1 MNTADDP
8 DGIAL
13 PPRCIDARAEP
24 AIEVLLQALFGSE
37 SGLEG
42 APDLQ
47 PQLAVAVDAFM
58 RGAQSFELKP
68 IDRDLL
74 DRLPETLDRLSLS
87 RVEGTRRQPE
97 SGYRYRATLV
107 VREFGMRF
115 DLVVMPAAGGQ
126 LSARL
131 TIEELIAAGE
141 FHGSRNTAG
150 PAGVSQAFQEKAIAL
165 SGPEQISEQ
174 LYDLTPSASFT
185 PF

>member
-8 DGIAL
+8 DGIASQ
-13 PPRCIDARAEP
+13 PRCIDARAEP

-47 PQLAVAVDAFM
+47 PQLAFAVDAFM

-87 RVEGTRRQPE
+87 RVEGTRRLPE

-107 VREFGMRF
+107 MREFGMRF

-141 FHGSRNTAG
+141 FQGSRNAAG

>member
-1 MNTADDP
+1 
-8 DGIAL
+8 
-13 PPRCIDARAEP
+13 
-24 AIEVLLQALFGSE
+24 
-37 SGLEG
+37 
-42 APDLQ
+42 
-47 PQLAVAVDAFM
+47 
-58 RGAQSFELKP
+58 
-68 IDRDLL
+68 
-74 DRLPETLDRLSLS
+74 
-87 RVEGTRRQPE
+87 
-97 SGYRYRATLV
+97 
-107 VREFGMRF
+107 MRF

-141 FHGSRNTAG
+141 FQGSRNAAG

>member
-1 MNTADDP
+1 MSSADASE
-8 DGIAL
+8 GIASQ
-13 PPRCIDARAEP
+13 PRCVDARAEP
-24 AIEVLLQALFGSE
+24 AIELLLQALFGKE

-87 RVEGTRRQPE
+87 RVEGTRRLPE

-115 DLVVMPAAGGQ
+115 DLVVLPSTNGQ
-126 LSARL
+126 VGARL

-141 FHGSRNTAG
+141 FQGSRNAAG

-174 LYDLTPSASFT
+174 LYDLAPSASFT